1 MHWDSAISRSSFRK
15 ILLGGIRELCEFDGS
30 IKFCDEIEKPR
41 NRYYSADEN
50 DSGTDSESVGSNS
63 IRYSATTQSEEMN
76 PVKSLQSPPSP
87 KRSMIVQQPAS
98 LRRVKTESSVRPRRL
113 RRSSEGSSRRW
124 RKGNR
129 PSLERSDSL
138 ESINEVHMV
147 DIPYLDK
154 LSWACEETGFST
166 QYADLVGSRF
176 LG

>member
-1 MHWDSAISRSSFRK
+1 
-15 ILLGGIRELCEFDGS
+15 LLGGIRELCEFDGS
-30 IKFCDEIEKPR
+30 IKFCDGIEQPE

-50 DSGTDSESVGSNS
+50 DSGTDSESVGSHS

-76 PVKSLQSPPSP
+76 PIKSLQSPPSR
-87 KRSMIVQQPAS
+87 KRLMILPQPAS
-98 LRRVKTESSVRPRRL
+98 HRRAKTESSIRLSRL
-113 RRSSEGSSRRW
+113 RKSPEASRRW

-129 PSLERSDSL
+129 PSLERRDSL

-154 LSWACEETGFST
+154 LYWACEETGFST